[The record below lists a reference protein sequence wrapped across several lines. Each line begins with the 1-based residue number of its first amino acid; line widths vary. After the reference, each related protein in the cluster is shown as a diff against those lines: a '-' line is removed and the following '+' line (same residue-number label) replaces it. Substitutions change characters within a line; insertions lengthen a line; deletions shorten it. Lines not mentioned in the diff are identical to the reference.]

1 MDLNHLPGDLVQFVQ
16 QEVAAGRFASVE
28 EVVSAALR
36 LLQGREAGGGNGPA
50 TPTVAKKPGSQ
61 ALPDDVEHT
70 PEDMI
75 RAIKQ
80 AFELDSPEQAERLA
94 QEGAHRYPEHDALQR
109 YACVLAPPTVKRA
122 PSTAASRAAAKADQ
136 TWLNTHWEDYRGNWI
151 ALQAGELLHATP
163 SLDDLIAHVGDVQ
176 GRNILVTKL
185 N

>member
-1 MDLNHLPGDLVQFVQ
+1 MDLNNLPGDLAQFVQ

-36 LLQGREAGGGNGPA
+36 LLQGRDARGGNGPV
-50 TPTVAKKPGSQ
+50 TSVAQEPDPQ
-61 ALPDDVEHT
+61 AIPEDLERT

-80 AFELDSPEQAERLA
+80 AFETDSPQQAERLA
-94 QEGAHRYPEHDALQR
+94 KEGAHRYPEHDALQR
-109 YACVLAPPTVKRA
+109 YARVLAPPTVKRA
-122 PSTAASRAAAKADQ
+122 PSTAVFRAAAKADQ

-163 SLDDLIAHVGDVQ
+163 SFDDLIAHVGEVR